1 MTPQSP
7 EKTWQE
13 KITVAAIA
21 GLISGVTRAFAA
33 KIFEHLTSC

>member
-7 EKTWQE
+7 TKTWRE

-21 GLISGVTRAFAA
+21 GLISGATRALAA
-33 KIFEHLTSC
+33 KILEHLTSC